1 MSKHHTVIAAAFL
14 ALTGVTVQAQDVGQH
29 PAVFSPRKLPAVDP
43 STFIVRH
50 PASQTWRAGHANHE
64 HPAVRQASEANVH
77 SVDAN
82 TFIVQPPAHVD
93 WIESRSAAVAA
104 VPGTTL
110 R

>member
-14 ALTGVTVQAQDVGQH
+14 ALTGVAVQAQDVGQH
-29 PAVFSPRKLPAVDP
+29 PAVFSPRQLPAVDP

-64 HPAVRQASEANVH
+64 HPAVRQAAEAGTH

-82 TFIVQPPAHVD
+82 TFIVQPPAHVE
-93 WIESRSAAVAA
+93 WEGSREATLAAAPSA
-104 VPGTTL
+104 TL